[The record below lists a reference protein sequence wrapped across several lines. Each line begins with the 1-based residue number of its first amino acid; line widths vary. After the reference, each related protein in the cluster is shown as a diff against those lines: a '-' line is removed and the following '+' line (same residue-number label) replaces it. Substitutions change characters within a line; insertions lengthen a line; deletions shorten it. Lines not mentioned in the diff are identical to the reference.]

1 MGINDWISVKRKEK
15 NLFGIP
21 DLHGLTPRT
30 AAMHVGARF
39 NSQENECVW
48 IEIVEDHFMVFFK

>member
-1 MGINDWISVKRKEK
+1 
-15 NLFGIP
+15 LFGIP

-30 AAMHVGARF
+30 AAMHVDARF